1 MNTISPSNLEY
12 LTSFSLLPKSW
23 QQILNNK
30 MDLLLAIDNKLQK
43 IAEKDTIFPVKS
55 QIFSALQETEPNQ
68 IKVVIIGQDPY
79 HGENQANGLSFA
91 VHAELRPL
99 PPSLYNIYAEI
110 LLNNLDLEILSGSAQ
125 DLIMKFKNSD
135 STQKRK
141 IMNGLHHRMINHWP
155 QQGVLLLNTSLT
167 VIASEA
173 NSLQN
178 IGWHEITSDIIKQ
191 VSLQNTHCVFML
203 WGSYAKSLQ
212 HFIENQQQHL
222 ILTAVH
228 PSPLSAHRGFFGCQH
243 FKQANDFLA
252 KNNLSPIKWIAN

>member
-1 MNTISPSNLEY
+1 MNTISPSNLQY
-12 LTSFSLLPKSW
+12 LTAFSSLSNSW
-23 QQILNNK
+23 HQILINK
-30 MDLLLAIDNKLQK
+30 IDLLLAIDTKLQK
-43 IAEKDTIFPVKS
+43 LAEKHTIFPAKA

-68 IKVVIIGQDPY
+68 IRVVIIGQDPY
-79 HGENQANGLSFA
+79 HGENQANGMSFA
-91 VHAELRPL
+91 VHDELRPL

-110 LLNNLDLEILSGSAQ
+110 LLNNLDMATLSEPAQ
-125 DLIMKFKNSD
+125 NLIVQFKNSD
-135 STQKRK
+135 SSQKRK

-167 VIASEA
+167 VISSEA

-178 IGWHEITSDIIKQ
+178 IGWQEITSDIIKQ
-191 VSLQNTHCVFML
+191 VSLQNPHCVFML

-212 HFIENQQQHL
+212 HFIDNQQQHL

-228 PSPLSAHRGFFGCQH
+228 PSPLSAHRGFFGCHH

-252 KNNLSPIKWIAN
+252 KNNITPIKWIAN